1 MTANVVSAMLSITGV
16 QSSLPVEDTRLSM
29 APFMMSIPGDI
40 TQESLSSL
48 GSKNLQHEV
57 FQWVFEFTYRSR
69 HRRHPQIVHMKLLHQ
84 LGLWHGK
91 LCREKHKNTNF
102 NIRTHTHTQI
112 APKRFNHVTT
122 SKANF
127 QKSSPHTIIGLK
139 CRNKQTLLNILIYWG
154 TVHMIRA
161 QKTQKHVSLSELE
174 WFPYENTALPAYM
187 IAFRQKIVLYA
198 MLFYH
203 LHLSWHKCLHHLSNN
218 VCN

>member
-1 MTANVVSAMLSITGV
+1 MNEHPVPRPWRTENGHDTPPVPPLPPPAQPWKRTVRLCSLPDKYIHNKYSLAFSLMTANVVSAMLSITGV

-102 NIRTHTHTQI
+102 NIRTHTHTHRLPPRDLITWQHLKQI
-112 APKRFNHVTT
+112 FKRVV
-122 SKANF
+122 
-127 QKSSPHTIIGLK
+127 HT
-139 CRNKQTLLNILIYWG
+139 R
-154 TVHMIRA
+154 
-161 QKTQKHVSLSELE
+161 
-174 WFPYENTALPAYM
+174 
-187 IAFRQKIVLYA
+187 
-198 MLFYH
+198 
-203 LHLSWHKCLHHLSNN
+203 
-218 VCN
+218 